1 MNEPPPQGRHEG
13 NPETAIVTSGELWC
27 FIERL
32 QLPVR
37 LAGLKMMS
45 RMPSKFEQRPAGPTM
60 LGLPGMSCGLTLA
73 NVSVQ
78 SVVPDV
84 VDVLQ
89 QKNCKGGLH
98 KKCNCGYWPKAQ
110 EDATK
115 QHQLQHRTTGDR
127 VRQRRMAPLGLQL
140 QALRNCPGTVRA
152 TNHQTDSPLRA
163 EAGSATVATCLW
175 WVRLCSVVKWRYIT
189 ESRFSLAIHHG
200 SECFRR

>member
-1 MNEPPPQGRHEG
+1 
-13 NPETAIVTSGELWC
+13 
-27 FIERL
+27 
-32 QLPVR
+32 
-37 LAGLKMMS
+37 
-45 RMPSKFEQRPAGPTM
+45 M

-127 VRQRRMAPLGLQL
+127 VRQRPMPPLGLQL
-140 QALRNCPGTVRA
+140 PGIEELPRNRAGDKPPNRLALASRGGIGDGRHMLMVGA
-152 TNHQTDSPLRA
+152 
-163 EAGSATVATCLW
+163 
-175 WVRLCSVVKWRYIT
+175 VVLGR
-189 ESRFSLAIHHG
+189 EVEIHHRKQIQPG
-200 SECFRR
+200 NPPRQ